1 MIRKLLFICA
11 LALASPGLSQV
22 VTNAGQAAVGVVCT
36 DAGGNA
42 STCYVPAQVPTS
54 TSGAPFA
61 SGAQFWNEYV
71 GSGTLLAAGQSVF
84 TPARDAGP
92 YVNVPTTWGFF
103 NAWCDTVVPGT
114 MYIQSSV
121 DNISWNTA
129 QTTSCAVSTP
139 TYARVPVMSRY
150 YRVNYIN
157 SASAQAGY
165 FNLAVSFSRN

>member
-22 VTNAGQAAVGVVCT
+22 VTNAGQATVGVACT

-42 STCYVPAQVPTS
+42 STCYVPAQVPIS
-54 TSGAPFA
+54 PSGVPLAA
-61 SGAQFWNEYV
+61 GAQFWNEYV
-71 GSGTLLAAGQSVF
+71 GSGTLLAANQSVF
-84 TPARDAGP
+84 TPTRDAGP

-103 NAWCDTVVPGT
+103 NAWCTTAVVGS
-114 MYIQSSV
+114 MYVQSSV
-121 DNISWNTA
+121 DNVSWNTA
-129 QTTSCAVSTP
+129 QTIGCAAGTP
-139 TYARVPVMSRY
+139 TYIRVPVMSRY

-157 SASAQAGY
+157 GASVQTGY